1 MRPLADAV
9 IAILILVAPPALLTV
24 WMLLLNVRDGRQAA
38 IGAIAGACCRE
49 LGLRG
54 MVAVDV
60 SAALWTRR
68 ARVTIDMRLCNAV
81 KVWRVVESLDT
92 QLPPTARLRIIAAAS
107 SSTPY
112 SISFGRDAL
121 APAFTTRRSTWSR
134 SV

>member
-1 MRPLADAV
+1 MRALADAV
-9 IAILILVAPPALLTV
+9 TAILILMAPPALLTV
-24 WMLLLNVRDGRQAA
+24 WMLLLNRRDGRRAE

-81 KVWRVVESLDT
+81 EVWRVVDSLHT
-92 QLPPTARLRIIAAAS
+92 QLPRSVTLRIIAAAS
-107 SSTPY
+107 SPTPY

-121 APAFTTRRSTWSR
+121 APALASRRST
-134 SV
+134 